1 MFEYLLSSVG
11 PRFTFLNTTR
21 GVTIAENASID
32 ELVFVLEA
40 RDPDGLP
47 EPASVTFTLT
57 TTSQSAFRLNGA
69 NLTVAEALDAE
80 TKNEY
85 KLTFM

>member
-1 MFEYLLSSVG
+1 MYIYTG
-11 PRFTFLNTTR
+11 PRFTTLNASR
-21 GVTIAENASID
+21 AINVAENISIGY
-32 ELVFVLEA
+32 LVFVLEA

-47 EPASVTFTLT
+47 EPASVTLTLT